1 MDYLRINTLG
11 QLPPHVKVP
20 GYDVSKVT
28 VGVAHFGA
36 TSAFGAANTIPF
48 IDAAMSEQAKRG
60 QTPDL
65 GVVAVKTTSGPLP
78 EHLSARQNSQDGL
91 YTVTGLN
98 GRDEVRVIGAV
109 REIVN
114 YGVDPAAVIDRLA
127 DPKIKIFTI
136 TGTQAGYVT
145 DKTGRNL
152 DVNNESVKKD
162 LENPWRPVT
171 LPGIIVAVLARR
183 QENGVEPPM
192 IISCDNLPSN
202 GKILG
207 NVLNQF
213 AEATGIVKPEY
224 MQRVQTP
231 DTMVDRITPKQ
242 DHEANGVRLQR
253 HGVIDT
259 GAIVTEG
266 KFTRWTI
273 EQPKETDIRLGALAA
288 GGVQIVRD
296 LAPYEDMKIRG
307 LNGSHLALGLVGTLS
322 GKTHVHEAMADPVIR
337 PFIGK
342 LLDQTAATVHLP
354 AKDTSALRPEVM
366 GRFDNAEMPDTL
378 SRLLKETSSKVSA
391 RLVNY
396 EAIKEGKGYEASA
409 FAVAAWVRFIRG
421 DDRFGNPADITDKR
435 ASEMGNAIMSAD
447 FRMSKFLTSQAG
459 AAVFDVQRLG
469 VDGEGQRVAKPFVD
483 MVERFYTDISGNG
496 VKKALERAFGRDEAL
511 VARQEAAT
519 RQMQGGEPD
528 RPAARR
534 QMGGTDPNPGQQG

>member
-20 GYDVSKVT
+20 EYDVNKVT
-28 VGVAHFGA
+28 VGIAHFGA
-36 TSAFGAANTIPF
+36 TSAFGAANTMPF
-48 IDAAMSEQAKRG
+48 IDSAMNAQAKRG
-60 QTPDL
+60 LPTDL

-98 GRDEVRVIGAV
+98 GKDDVRVIGAV

-114 YGVDPAAVIDRLA
+114 YGADPAGVIDRLA

-136 TGTQAGYVT
+136 TGTQAGYLT

-152 DVNNESVKKD
+152 DANNEFVQKD
-162 LENPWRPVT
+162 LRDPWRPVT
-171 LPGIIVAVLARR
+171 LPGILTAVLAKR
-183 QENGVEPPM
+183 EANGVEPPM
-192 IISCDNLPSN
+192 IISCDNLAGN

-207 NVLNQF
+207 NVLNQY
-213 AEATGIVKPEY
+213 AEQAGIVTAKY

-242 DHEANGVRLQR
+242 DHDANGQRLQR
-253 HGVIDT
+253 HGIIDT

-266 KFTRWTI
+266 KFSRWTI

-342 LLDQTAATVHLP
+342 LLEQTAATVHLP
-354 AKDTSALRPEVM
+354 VKDTSALRPEVM
-366 GRFDNAEMPDTL
+366 SRFDNAEMPDTL

-421 DDRFGNPADITDKR
+421 DDRFGNRADITDKR
-435 ASEMGNAIMSAD
+435 GEGLSNEIMSAGFKMD
-447 FRMSKFLTSQAG
+447 KFLTTQAG

-469 VDGEGQRVAKPFVD
+469 AEGEGHRLAKPFIDLVD
-483 MVERFYTDISGNG
+483 KFYTDISGSG
-496 VKKALERAFGRDEAL
+496 VKKAMERAFGRDEAL
-511 VARQEAAT
+511 VAKQDAAAK
-519 RQMQGGEPD
+519 QMQGEEPQ
-528 RPAARR
+528 RPPSRR
-534 QMGGTDPNPGQQG
+534 QIGGNDPNPGQQG